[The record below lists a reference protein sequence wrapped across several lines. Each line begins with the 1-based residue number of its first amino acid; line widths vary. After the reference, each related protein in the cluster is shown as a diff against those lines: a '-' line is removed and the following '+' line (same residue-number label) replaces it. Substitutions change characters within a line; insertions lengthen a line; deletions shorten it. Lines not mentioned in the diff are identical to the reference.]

1 MNEENQAECVSVEW
15 LYGKGWTISAA
26 ARAIKCSTNNV
37 WAVLHKQRTSAP
49 VVAALHALPQRKM
62 TLRERKEKTLA

>member
-1 MNEENQAECVSVEW
+1 MNEENQAESLSVEW
-15 LYGKGWTISAA
+15 LYRKGWTISAA

-49 VVAALHALPQRKM
+49 VVAALAALPHRPM
-62 TLRERKEKTLA
+62 RLREPAAKR